1 MAAISGDRVKFRRLV
16 RMAAISGDRVKFRR
30 LDNTV
35 AIASRRKITH
45 KIVAGL
51 REN

>member
-1 MAAISGDRVKFRRLV
+1 
-16 RMAAISGDRVKFRR
+16 MAAISGDRVKFRR
-30 LDNTV
+30 LDKAV